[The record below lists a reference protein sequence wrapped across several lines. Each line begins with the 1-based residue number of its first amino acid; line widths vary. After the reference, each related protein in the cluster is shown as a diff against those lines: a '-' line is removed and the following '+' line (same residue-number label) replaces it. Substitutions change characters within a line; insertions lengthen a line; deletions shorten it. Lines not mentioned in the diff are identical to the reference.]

1 MTEATLTIG
10 ARMVGPQAKP
20 LVIAE
25 IGINHEGDIRQAIRM
40 VEDAAAVGASASSSS
55 RTSSKTR

>member
-1 MTEATLTIG
+1 MSEATLTIG
-10 ARMVGPQAKP
+10 DRTVGPQAEP

-25 IGINHEGDIRQAIRM
+25 VGIDHEGDIRKAIRM
-40 VEDAAAVGASASSSS
+40 VEDAAASAPSASSFS